1 MRGTGDTTRYVID
14 SSAWIELLEGTP
26 RGDLVRGI
34 LADEQND
41 IFTSMLSVAEVVSV
55 VERSGRSGRRAAE
68 ALESASVLVALDFT
82 LAVSAGLI
90 HAERRGQSMDFPY
103 GDAAVVA
110 TAKTLRARIV
120 TFDRHFEGQGD
131 ILFLDET

>member
-1 MRGTGDTTRYVID
+1 M
-14 SSAWIELLEGTP
+14 
-26 RGDLVRGI
+26 RGI

-41 IFTSMLSVAEVVSV
+41 IYTAMLSVTEVVSK
-55 VERSGRSGRRAAE
+55 VERSGRKGRKAAE
-68 ALESASVLVALDFT
+68 ALESASVLVPLDFT

-90 HAERRGQSMDFPY
+90 HAEMRRRLPGFPY

-110 TAKTLRARIV
+110 TAKTPRARIV
-120 TFDRHFEGQGD
+120 TCDRHFEGQGD